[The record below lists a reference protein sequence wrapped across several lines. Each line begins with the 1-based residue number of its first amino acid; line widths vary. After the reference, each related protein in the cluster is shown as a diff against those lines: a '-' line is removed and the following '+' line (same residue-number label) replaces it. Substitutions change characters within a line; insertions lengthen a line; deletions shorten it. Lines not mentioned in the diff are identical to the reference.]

1 MLFDSESLRP
11 VIISMTLYIA
21 IVSTIPRVIK
31 KPVGV
36 DLVDD
41 LVMNI
46 ISQGDNVS
54 SGAILVG
61 IIVIATFYINEELA

>member
-1 MLFDSESLRP
+1 MLLDSESLRP
-11 VIISMTLYIA
+11 VIISMALYIA
-21 IVSTIPRVIK
+21 IVSAIPRVVK

-61 IIVIATFYINEELA
+61 IIVIATFYINEEFA

>member
-1 MLFDSESLRP
+1 MFLDAESLRP

-21 IVSTIPRVIK
+21 IVSAIPRVIK

>member
-1 MLFDSESLRP
+1 MLLDTESLRP
-11 VIISMTLYIA
+11 VIISMALYIA
-21 IVSTIPRVIK
+21 VVYAIPRVIK
-31 KPVGV
+31 KPVGI

>member
-1 MLFDSESLRP
+1 MFLDAESLRP
-11 VIISMTLYIA
+11 VIISMALYTA
-21 IVSTIPRVIK
+21 VVSAIPRVIK
-31 KPVGV
+31 KPIGV

>member
-1 MLFDSESLRP
+1 MLLDSESLRP
-11 VIISMTLYIA
+11 VIISMALYIA
-21 IVSTIPRVIK
+21 IVSAIPRVIK

-61 IIVIATFYINEELA
+61 IIVIATFYINEEFA

>member
-21 IVSTIPRVIK
+21 IVSAIPRVIK